1 MQHENKGGNEEYGHK
16 NEDKGKQIEEGR
28 IDCKQ

>member
-1 MQHENKGGNEEYGHK
+1 MELGNKGGNEEHGHK
-16 NEDKGKQIEEGR
+16 IEDKGEQIEEGR